1 MTMTTSHVAY
11 SCNILA
17 PAVGEDA
24 SIFQQISSRWQ
35 RSQGEAAREGAED
48 KPWGTGK
55 KTQAVRGDV
64 AAGSMPMKQ
73 PESKQKKD
81 DKNTRYTIK
90 AAQPAAQAQPL
101 PEKVLS
107 QLLAVLVAELVQPPL
122 AESLQHKF
130 QRRTTI
136 RIMIIRRIAI
146 QTPSLQPL
154 AELKWSRQPFA
165 EKHLSLVKVIPA
177 TAVVTTR
184 IADSVD
190 RVQPKKGKAVT
201 VLVELLQ
208 HPPPGCSRPGRRDG
222 PRSHRRPTRTLRKH
236 G

>member
-1 MTMTTSHVAY
+1 MT
-11 SCNILA
+11 
-17 PAVGEDA
+17 
-24 SIFQQISSRWQ
+24 
-35 RSQGEAAREGAED
+35 
-48 KPWGTGK
+48 
-55 KTQAVRGDV
+55 
-64 AAGSMPMKQ
+64 
-73 PESKQKKD
+73 
-81 DKNTRYTIK
+81 KNTRYTIK

-101 PEKVLS
+101 AENVLS
-107 QLLAVLVAELVQPPL
+107 QLLAVLAAELVQPPL

-136 RIMIIRRIAI
+136 RTIVIRRNRRIAI
-146 QTPSLQPL
+146 HQTSSLQPL

-190 RVQPKKGKAVT
+190 RVQPKKGNWVT
-201 VLVELLQ
+201 APVELLQ
-208 HPPPGCSRPGRRDG
+208 HPVTVLGELLQHALPGCSCPGRRDG